1 MSHKLVSN
9 QAVVY
14 NAQTQASSVLTI
26 TPQSTAFNDNEGN
39 SMGMGGGGSTH
50 TVSVNGI
57 VWANYGLLGQTQIDR
72 VNYTID
78 STAWDAFYSSSEAN
92 GFLTT
97 SSYDNVVETALE
109 YIADNIQPLY
119 GLSAAS
125 WSVEM

>member
-9 QAVVY
+9 TAVVY
-14 NAQTQASSVLTI
+14 NAQTQASSILTI
-26 TPQSTAFNDNEGN
+26 TPAQTSFNDNEG
-39 SMGMGGGGSTH
+39 SPMGGGGNTH

-57 VWANYGLLGQTQIDR
+57 VWANYGLLGQVQIDR
-72 VNYTID
+72 VNFTID
-78 STAWDAFYSSSEAN
+78 STTWDNFYNSASGAFM
-92 GFLTT
+92 TT

-109 YIADNIQPLY
+109 YIQTNLTPIY

>member
-9 QAVVY
+9 KAVVY

-26 TPQSTAFNDNEGN
+26 TPQATSFNDNEGGYN
-39 SMGMGGGGSTH
+39 GGNTQ
-50 TVSVNGI
+50 TVGIYGI
-57 VWANYGLLGQTQIDR
+57 VWANYGLIGQVQIDR

>member
-26 TPQSTAFNDNEGN
+26 TPQQTSFNDNEGGYN
-39 SMGMGGGGSTH
+39 GGNTH

-57 VWANYGLLGQTQIDR
+57 VWANYGLIGQTQIDR
-72 VNYTID
+72 VSFTID
-78 STAWDAFYSSSEAN
+78 STTWDAFYASASEA
-92 GFLTT
+92 FSTT

-109 YIADNIQPLY
+109 YIQTNLTPIY
-119 GLSAAS
+119 GLSATS

>member
-9 QAVVY
+9 KAVVY

-26 TPQSTAFNDNEGN
+26 TPQSTAFNDNEGGYN
-39 SMGMGGGGSTH
+39 GGNTH
-50 TVSVNGI
+50 TVTINGI
-57 VWANYGLLGQTQIDR
+57 VWANYGLIGQVQIDR
-72 VNYTID
+72 VNYNLD
-78 STAWDAFYSSSEAN
+78 STVWDAFYSSSEAN
-92 GFLTT
+92 GFQTT

-125 WSVEM
+125 WSVQM

>member
-9 QAVVY
+9 KAVVY

-26 TPQSTAFNDNEGN
+26 TPQATSFNDNEG
-39 SMGMGGGGSTH
+39 SPMGGGGNTH
-50 TVSVNGI
+50 TVNINGV
-57 VWANYGLLGQTQIDR
+57 VWANYGLIGQVQIDR

-92 GFLTT
+92 GFQTT

-109 YIADNIQPLY
+109 YIAENIQPLY

>member
-9 QAVVY
+9 TAVVY

-26 TPQSTAFNDNEGN
+26 TPQQTSFNDNEGN
-39 SMGMGGGGSTH
+39 QGGGSTH
-50 TVSVNGI
+50 TVTVNGI

-72 VNYTID
+72 VGFTID
-78 STAWDAFYSSSEAN
+78 STTWDAFYASASEA
-92 GFLTT
+92 FLTT

-109 YIADNIQPLY
+109 YIQANLTPIY
-119 GLSAAS
+119 GLSTAS

>member
-26 TPQSTAFNDNEGN
+26 TPQSTTFNDNEGN

-72 VNYTID
+72 VNFTID
-78 STAWDAFYSSSEAN
+78 STTWDAFYASASEA
-92 GFLTT
+92 FLTT

-109 YIADNIQPLY
+109 YIQANLTPIY
-119 GLSAAS
+119 GLSSAS

>member
-26 TPQSTAFNDNEGN
+26 TPQSTAFNDNEG
-39 SMGMGGGGSTH
+39 SPMGGGGNTH
-50 TVSVNGI
+50 TVTVNGI
-57 VWANYGLLGQTQIDR
+57 VWANYGLIGQVQIDR
-72 VNYTID
+72 VGFTID
-78 STAWDAFYSSSEAN
+78 STTWDAFYTSASEA
-92 GFLTT
+92 FQTT

-109 YIADNIQPLY
+109 YIQTNLTPIY

>member
-9 QAVVY
+9 KAVVY

-26 TPQSTAFNDNEGN
+26 TPQATSFNDNEGGYN
-39 SMGMGGGGSTH
+39 GGNTH
-50 TVSVNGI
+50 TVSINGI
-57 VWANYGLLGQTQIDR
+57 VWANYGLIGQVQIDR

-78 STAWDAFYSSSEAN
+78 STAWDAFSASASEA
-92 GFLTT
+92 FQTT

-109 YIADNIQPLY
+109 YIQANLTPIY

>member
-9 QAVVY
+9 KAVVY

-26 TPQSTAFNDNEGN
+26 TPQSTAFNDNEG
-39 SMGMGGGGSTH
+39 GYGGGNTH
-50 TVSVNGI
+50 TVTINGI
-57 VWANYGLLGQTQIDR
+57 VWANYGLIGQTQIDR
-72 VNYTID
+72 VNYNLD
-78 STAWDAFYSSSEAN
+78 STAWDAFYSSSEAS

-125 WSVEM
+125 WSVQM